1 MWHSLLGGVS
11 AAVLTPRADTDSVAE
26 GQFRQSLYFLL
37 ARGIRSFAL
46 NGATGEFC
54 LTTPAQ
60 LERLLAHASV
70 ITDFNGQFV
79 VGIGTPGYTASI
91 ELGRMA
97 ADAGAK
103 AVLLPMP
110 YFFPYEQADLRTF
123 VTRVADALSIPVLL
137 YNLPQFTSGLAPQTS
152 LALIR
157 EHQNVV
163 GIKDSSGSLDTLRLL
178 TAEGVDCCRIVGSD
192 SVLGRALEA
201 GVCDGVVSGVASVL
215 PELIQRVFD
224 IGISAPGSVEFQTAN
239 DSLEAFIE
247 EINRLPVPWGLKV
260 ISEERQLGPATFA
273 IPVAPERRQQMEH
286 LRTWYRQRSE
296 MLYAATLG
304 TSAGRNQRT
313 E

>member
-1 MWHSLLGGVS
+1 MWHSLLHGVS
-11 AAVLTPRADTDSVAE
+11 AAVLTPRTNTDSLAE
-26 GQFRQSLYFLL
+26 RQFRQSLEFLL

-60 LERLLAHASV
+60 LEHILANASS
-70 ITDFNGQFV
+70 ITNSNGQFV
-79 VGIGTPGYTASI
+79 VGIGAPGYTTSI

-110 YFFPYEQADLRTF
+110 YFFPYEQADLRAF

-137 YNLPQFTSGLAPQTS
+137 YNLPQFTSGLTPQTS

-157 EHQNVV
+157 EHENIA

-192 SVLGRALEA
+192 
-201 GVCDGVVSGVASVL
+201 GVVSGVACVL
-215 PELIQRVFD
+215 PELIQRVFEA
-224 IGISAPGSVEFQTAN
+224 GISAPESAEFRAAN
-239 DSLEAFIE
+239 GHLEAFIE

-260 ISEERQLGPATFA
+260 VAEERQLGPATFA
-273 IPVAPERRQQMEH
+273 LPVAPERLQQMEH
-286 LRTWYRQRSE
+286 LRTWYRQRSQ
-296 MLYAATLG
+296 MLSAAA
-304 TSAGRNQRT
+304 S
-313 E
+313 